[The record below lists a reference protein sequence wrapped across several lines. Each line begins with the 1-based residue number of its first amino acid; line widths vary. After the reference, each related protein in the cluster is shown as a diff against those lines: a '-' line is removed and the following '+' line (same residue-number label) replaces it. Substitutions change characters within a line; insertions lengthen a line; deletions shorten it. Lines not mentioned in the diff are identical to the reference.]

1 MKILAVD
8 DDPFILELLSMISAR
23 AGFADLTT
31 ALSGEAALEMLNGHD
46 VVFDCLLFDINMP
59 EMDGIELCKL
69 VRTIRAY
76 RKTPIIMLTAM
87 AEKDYIDRAFQAGAT
102 DYANKPFDI
111 VELNARLR
119 MAEELIVERREAA
132 VTISTTETHC
142 PDTEYQHAVDLSDE
156 VQIEGVE
163 DLIEYSALGNYLIQ
177 LSRAGRVGSQVLA
190 VKIDRIEAIYVR
202 SSAEEFLY
210 ALTEVA
216 DAISQV
222 LRSSGYMMAYAG
234 NGAFMVVSNKAT
246 LEPSVGLETEIQD
259 LLDEKNSEYD
269 NGDPLD
275 IEVSIGNPIRPNAS
289 KTQRI
294 RKTFDRAIARAESRV
309 LKKQNVPRPVN
320 IRLVG
325 GYDGRTDH

>member
-8 DDPFILELLSMISAR
+8 DNPFILELLTMISAR

-31 ALSGEAALEMLNGHD
+31 ALSGETALEMLNQHD
-46 VVFDCLLFDINMP
+46 VVFDCLLFDISMP
-59 EMDGIELCKL
+59 EMDGIKLCKL
-69 VRTIRAY
+69 VRTIPAY

-87 AEKDYIDRAFQAGAT
+87 AEKNYIDSAFQAGAT

-119 MAEELIVERREAA
+119 MAEELLVARREAA
-132 VTISTTETHC
+132 IAVSTMDAQC
-142 PDTEYQHAVDLSDE
+142 QDTEHQHTVDLSDE
-156 VQIEGVE
+156 VQIAGVE
-163 DLIEYSALGNYLIQ
+163 HLIEYSALGNYLIQ
-177 LSRAGRVGSQVLA
+177 LSHAGLVGSQVLA
-190 VKIDRIEAIYVR
+190 VKIDRVEAIYTR

-234 NGAFMVVSNKAT
+234 NGAFVVVSNKAT
-246 LEPSVGLETEIQD
+246 LEPSIGLETEIQY

-269 NGDPLD
+269 SGDPLD

-294 RKTFDRAIARAESRV
+294 RRTFDRAVARAESRV
-309 LKKQNVPRPVN
+309 LKKQNEPRPVN
-320 IRLVG
+320 IGLVG
-325 GYDGRTDH
+325 G